1 MDEHVRW
8 QRGMLLA
15 KTAAALEK
23 HGFRSVVCAHR
34 DEALSYLLN
43 EATVAETIGFGGSMT
58 LAQLGLARQVEAL
71 GKRTFIH
78 SRSGLSAAER
88 RIVMQEQLNCDLF
101 FTSSNA
107 VTLDGQLVNID
118 ATGNRVC
125 AMIFGPPRVWVVIGS
140 NKIVADVPAAL
151 RRIKEVAA
159 PPNAHRLGYKTP
171 CAVTGLCSDCD
182 APDRICRVTTIIE
195 RQPRLTEI
203 GVCLINEDL
212 GY

>member
-8 QRGMLLA
+8 QRGMLLE
-15 KTAAALEK
+15 KTAVALEK
-23 HGFRSVVCAHR
+23 HGFRSIVFDHR
-34 DEALSYLLN
+34 DQALPFLLN
-43 EATVAETIGFGGSMT
+43 EATVAETVGFGGSMT
-58 LAQLGLARQVEAL
+58 LAALGLARQVEVL
-71 GKRTFIH
+71 GKRTLIH
-78 SRSGLSAAER
+78 GRSGLSAAER

-107 VTLDGQLVNID
+107 VTLDGILVNID

-125 AMIFGPPRVWVVIGS
+125 AMAFGPPRVWVVVGR

-151 RRIKEVAA
+151 KRIKEVVA
-159 PPNAHRLGYKTP
+159 PPNAHRLGFKTP

-182 APDRICRVTTIIE
+182 SPDRICRMTTIIE